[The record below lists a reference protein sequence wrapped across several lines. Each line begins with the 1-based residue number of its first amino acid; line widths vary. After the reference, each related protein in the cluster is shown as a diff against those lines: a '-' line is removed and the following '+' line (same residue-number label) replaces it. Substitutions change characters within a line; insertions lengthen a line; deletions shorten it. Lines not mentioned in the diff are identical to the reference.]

1 MPRYATELTQGQA
14 FSRTSEENGVNDTAQ
29 RVFKIALV
37 SPAEVFNPQVYT
49 GVYIGT
55 IHPYNNN
62 LICFS
67 FDSKFDG
74 DSRMVT
80 LVTFNYKSFASS
92 PASSGRPEPKTIQ
105 PEIRPANWYTDTSLM
120 EIPAPTWN
128 EFGTGKWVV
137 PVNPVGD
144 RYEGVRKMVPVTSIR
159 VDQYESADPLNNM
172 DQVGKI
178 NSKTIKVGSH
188 NFALHTLMLR
198 GISSRPHVETF
209 QGNTFRGW
217 IASYEL
223 VYKANIVFVSDPEG
237 GEGDPQRIVLGWD
250 HLQVVEGTSVKNL
263 AGAVARADV
272 DPFGLALTHNGQ
284 KVQFPLT
291 LADGTENKKV
301 RAMMAIPSYDD
312 RGGWVQRPVAAPIAL
327 NLDGTP
333 RDLIGGLN
341 PLVVR
346 YQVQESGDLVAD
358 LNLRLY

>member
-1 MPRYATELTQGQA
+1 MPRLAKELTQGQT
-14 FSRTSEENGVNDTAQ
+14 FSRTSEENGLSDTAQ
-29 RVFKIALV
+29 RVFRIALV
-37 SPAEVFNPQVYT
+37 SPAEVFDPQAYT
-49 GVYIGT
+49 GVYVGS
-55 IHPYNNN
+55 IHPYNSN
-62 LICFS
+62 LVCFS
-67 FDSKFDG
+67 FDAKFDG

-92 PASSGRPEPKTIQ
+92 PASSGKPEPKTIQ

-120 EIPAPTWN
+120 EVPAPTWN
-128 EFGTGKWVV
+128 EFGTGTWVV

-159 VDQYESADPLNNM
+159 VDQYESSDPLNNM

-209 QGNTFRGW
+209 QGSTFRGW

-223 VYKANIVFVSDPEG
+223 VFKANIVFVSDPAG
-237 GEGDPQRIVLGWD
+237 GAGDPQRIVLGWD
-250 HLQVVEGTSVKNL
+250 HLQVVEGINVKNL
-263 AGAVARADV
+263 VGAVARADV

-284 KVQFPLT
+284 HVQFPLT
-291 LADGTENKKV
+291 LAAGTENEKV

-333 RDLIGGLN
+333 RDLLGGLR